1 MYLKKL
7 YLLHFRNYD
16 NLLLTLHNG
25 INIIYGENA
34 QGKTNLLESIYVL
47 AMTKSHRSFID
58 NNLIQN
64 GSSYSQIKGQLH
76 QDDIDNTYEVII
88 ENKKKSIKINDNT
101 IKSVSDYISNINII
115 IFYPDDLDLIKS
127 SPLIRRRFINS
138 ELGQLDGKYLNI
150 LSDYNKIL
158 KMRNDYIKLINQGES
173 YDENYFNIITDY
185 YIDKSIKL
193 YQERYNFINLL
204 NEQVEKIF
212 KNISG
217 LSNFHIL
224 YKNSFD
230 FDSYDDADKMRIQ
243 MKNKIKNSYATEIR
257 LKSTLFGPHK
267 DDLEFYID
275 TKEVKNYGSQGQQR
289 MAVLAIKL
297 SEIEIF
303 KNKTGNY
310 PILLLDDVFSE
321 LDYMKKN
328 NLLNYIRDNVQTI
341 ITTTELD
348 NISPEIKRHAKLIEI
363 NSGKI
368 KNIKEVNYNGE

>member
-1 MYLKKL
+1 MSDVFKKL

-212 KNISG
+212 
-217 LSNFHIL
+217 
-224 YKNSFD
+224 
-230 FDSYDDADKMRIQ
+230 
-243 MKNKIKNSYATEIR
+243 
-257 LKSTLFGPHK
+257 
-267 DDLEFYID
+267 
-275 TKEVKNYGSQGQQR
+275 
-289 MAVLAIKL
+289 
-297 SEIEIF
+297 
-303 KNKTGNY
+303 
-310 PILLLDDVFSE
+310 
-321 LDYMKKN
+321 
-328 NLLNYIRDNVQTI
+328 
-341 ITTTELD
+341 
-348 NISPEIKRHAKLIEI
+348 
-363 NSGKI
+363 
-368 KNIKEVNYNGE
+368 

>member
-158 KMRNDYIKLINQGES
+158 KMRNDYIKFINQGES

-368 KNIKEVNYNGE
+368 KNIKEVN

>member
-328 NLLNYIRDNVQTI
+328 NLLSYIRDNVQTI

-368 KNIKEVNYNGE
+368 KNIKEVN

>member
-230 FDSYDDADKMRIQ
+230 FDSSDDADKMRIQ

-368 KNIKEVNYNGE
+368 KNIKEVN

>member
-88 ENKKKSIKINDNT
+88 ENKKKSITINDNT

-230 FDSYDDADKMRIQ
+230 FDSYDDADKMRIK

-368 KNIKEVNYNGE
+368 KNIKEVN

>member
-243 MKNKIKNSYATEIR
+243 MKNKIKNSYAIEIR

-368 KNIKEVNYNGE
+368 KNIKEVN

>member
-368 KNIKEVNYNGE
+368 KNIKEVN

>member
-76 QDDIDNTYEVII
+76 QYDIDNTYEVII

-368 KNIKEVNYNGE
+368 KNIKEVN

>member
-193 YQERYNFINLL
+193 YQERYNFVNLL

-368 KNIKEVNYNGE
+368 KNIKEVN

>member
-16 NLLLTLHNG
+16 NLLLILHNG

-368 KNIKEVNYNGE
+368 KNIKEVN

>member
-193 YQERYNFINLL
+193 YQERYNFVNLL

-230 FDSYDDADKMRIQ
+230 FDSYDYADKMRIQ

-368 KNIKEVNYNGE
+368 KNIKEVN

>member
-204 NEQVEKIF
+204 YEQVEKIF
-212 KNISG
+212 KNISV

-368 KNIKEVNYNGE
+368 KNIKEVN

>member
-1 MYLKKL
+1 M
-7 YLLHFRNYD
+7 
-16 NLLLTLHNG
+16 
-25 INIIYGENA
+25 
-34 QGKTNLLESIYVL
+34 
-47 AMTKSHRSFID
+47 
-58 NNLIQN
+58 
-64 GSSYSQIKGQLH
+64 
-76 QDDIDNTYEVII
+76 
-88 ENKKKSIKINDNT
+88 
-101 IKSVSDYISNINII
+101 
-115 IFYPDDLDLIKS
+115 
-127 SPLIRRRFINS
+127 
-138 ELGQLDGKYLNI
+138 
-150 LSDYNKIL
+150 
-158 KMRNDYIKLINQGES
+158 INQGES

-193 YQERYNFINLL
+193 YQERYNFVNLL

-368 KNIKEVNYNGE
+368 KNIKEVN

>member
-193 YQERYNFINLL
+193 YQERYNFVNLL

-275 TKEVKNYGSQGQQR
+275 TKEIKNYGSQGQQR

-368 KNIKEVNYNGE
+368 KNIKEVN

>member
-7 YLLHFRNYD
+7 YLSHFRNYD

-64 GSSYSQIKGQLH
+64 GSSYSQIKGQLS

-101 IKSVSDYISNINII
+101 IKSVSDYISKINII

-193 YQERYNFINLL
+193 YQERYNFVNLL

-224 YKNSFD
+224 YKNSFE
-230 FDSYDDADKMRIQ
+230 FDSYDDADAMCIQ

-275 TKEVKNYGSQGQQR
+275 NKEVKNYGSQGQQR

-368 KNIKEVNYNGE
+368 KKIKEVN